1 MARAGITKYAVEK
14 ARKSLIARAIN
25 PSIDSI
31 RVELGN
37 TGSKTTISRYLKEL
51 EAEESVRLDDEA
63 LLSNGIKEI
72 IAQLASKLHQEAN
85 EVVKLS
91 KSDFQ
96 ARIDVLESENN
107 QFKKQIET
115 QIKELEEGRLSQ
127 ELLSEQN
134 LELNEKLSQAKD
146 SLSDA
151 NGNTRELEAIITEK
165 DKQINLLEENHQ
177 HTRDSLVHYR
187 DSVKDQRE
195 QEHRQFEQQVQ
206 QLQVE
211 IRQLNQTLIIKQN
224 DITDLNKDNSRLVS
238 ELSVVQKQLM
248 KVENKLSH
256 SKSDLLITKEEL
268 RNSKD
273 KLVVLTSKSEKLK
286 VDYQEVQ
293 ENYQVKEIELKKSE
307 HHMIKLEALVAA
319 KNELIRQFQPV
330 KIGHLRT

>member
-1 MARAGITKYAVEK
+1 MARAGITKYSVEK
-14 ARKSLIARAIN
+14 ARKSLIARGVN

-51 EAEESVRLDDEA
+51 EGEESVQLDDEA

-91 KSDFQ
+91 ESDFQ

-107 QFKKQIET
+107 QFKILIET
-115 QIKELEEGRLSQ
+115 QTKELEEGRLKQ
-127 ELLSEQN
+127 EQLSERN
-134 LELNEKLSQAKD
+134 LELNHKLSKAKD
-146 SLSDA
+146 SLNDA
-151 NGNTRELEAIITEK
+151 NGNMRELDAIITEK
-165 DKQINLLEENHQ
+165 NKQIDLLEENHQ

-195 QEHRQFEQQVQ
+195 QEHRKFEQQVQ

-268 RNSKD
+268 RNSND

-286 VDYQEVQ
+286 VDYQGIIEDSLTK
-293 ENYQVKEIELKKSE
+293 ENELKKSE
-307 HHMIKLEALVAA
+307 HNLIKLEAMVEA
-319 KNELIRQFQPV
+319 KNQLLTQFQPH
-330 KIGHLRT
+330 K